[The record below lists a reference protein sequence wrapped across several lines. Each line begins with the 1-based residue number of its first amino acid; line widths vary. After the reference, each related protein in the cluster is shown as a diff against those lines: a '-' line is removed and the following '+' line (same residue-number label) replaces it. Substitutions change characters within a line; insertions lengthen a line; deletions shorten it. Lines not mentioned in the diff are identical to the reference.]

1 MSAACHVR
9 PDAVDLSSDDARVP
23 GQDQAGGDGVAV
35 VIDAGGEGAVTASVN
50 RHLVREEA

>member
-1 MSAACHVR
+1 MSAAFRVR
-9 PDAVDLSSDDARVP
+9 PDAVDVSSDDARVP

-35 VIDAGGEGAVTASVN
+35 AVDAGGKGAVTASVN

>member
-1 MSAACHVR
+1 MSAAFHVR
-9 PDAVDLSSDDARVP
+9 PDAVDVSSDDVRVP

-35 VIDAGGEGAVTASVN
+35 AVDAGGECAVTASVN